1 MRSRHLPLA
10 LAGGFFAALLFAVP
24 VQGQQGGGRRQPQPQ
39 QPQRRP
45 VRPPRPQ
52 VGGGF
57 IPEHGPE
64 SGRNGRDLPTI
75 GGMSRQDH
83 PGHPERPHV
92 DINDDRWVGHN
103 FPRGDLRFRLDHP
116 WAHGRFPHAIGP
128 RYIWRL
134 HGGTRDRFDVGG
146 FYFQVAPFEYD
157 DCADWLWDSDDITI
171 YDDPDHVG
179 WYLGYNVRLGTYV
192 HLMYLGE

>member
-10 LAGGFFAALLFAVP
+10 LAGGFFAALLIALP
-24 VQGQQGGGRRQPQPQ
+24 LQGQQDAGRRQQPE
-39 QPQRRP
+39 RRP
-45 VRPPRPQ
+45 MRPE

-64 SGRNGRDLPTI
+64 SGHRGRDLP
-75 GGMSRQDH
+75 GMNGMSHQDH
-83 PGHPERPHV
+83 PGHPDRPHV
-92 DINDDRWVGHN
+92 DVNDDQWVGHN

-116 WAHGRFPHAIGP
+116 WEHGRFPHQIGP

-134 HGGTRDRFDVGG
+134 HGGARDRFDVGG
-146 FYFQVAPFEYD
+146 FFFQVAPFEYD
-157 DCADWLWDSDDITI
+157 NCADWIWDSDDII
-171 YDDPDHVG
+171 VYDDPDHIG

-192 HLMYLGE
+192 HLMYLGDQ